1 MRPKRD
7 ARADR
12 RRYKHGMTGP
22 ARPGDWLLTDEPHR
36 FGSGWLSGTLGALLG
51 LAGLGAAACLAWPD
65 ALTTPALR
73 AHWPAALPQWT
84 AACLLVAAVLGA
96 VSLGLRR
103 KKTLGLV
110 ALAAAVLGA
119 ALLVALPQRPP
130 AGGPGVV
137 AVDALVLNL
146 LLYPLVFL
154 PLERLSPLRDQ
165 PTFRPE
171 WPTDLAWFV
180 ASALFVQVTTALV
193 LAPGNA
199 LAGAL
204 PAARTALGDLPLLLQ
219 LPLVVLVADLA
230 QYWIHRACHRLPW
243 LWRFHAIHHSA
254 TAMDWLAGSRLHVVD
269 ALLTRALVYA
279 AIAALGFDLAAIAA
293 YLAFVGAQATFVHA
307 NVRWDLRWLEPW
319 LVTPRI
325 HHWHHADALP
335 DGNFAVHLPWLDR
348 VFGTLQLPPAG
359 WPARY
364 GLAGGVAGPRG
375 FWRQLLTLRPKGDA
389 TAA

>member
-1 MRPKRD
+1 
-7 ARADR
+7 
-12 RRYKHGMTGP
+12 MTGRSAP
-22 ARPGDWLLTDEPHR
+22 SSWLLTDEPHR
-36 FGSGWLSGTLGALLG
+36 FGSGWISGVLGAVLG

-65 ALTTPALR
+65 TLTTPALR
-73 AHWPAALPQWT
+73 AHWPAALPTWT
-84 AACLLVAAVLGA
+84 AIALLAAAALGA
-96 VSLGLRR
+96 LSLALRR

-110 ALAAAVLGA
+110 ALAVAALGA
-119 ALLVALPQRPP
+119 ALLVALPARAPG
-130 AGGPGVV
+130 AGATVV
-137 AVDALVLNL
+137 AVDALALNL

-154 PLERLSPLRDQ
+154 PLERLFPLRDQ

-171 WPTDLAWFV
+171 WTTDLAWFV

-193 LAPGNA
+193 LAPGDA
-199 LAGAL
+199 LATAM
-204 PAARTALGDLPLLLQ
+204 PATRAAVGELPLALQ
-219 LPLVVLVADLA
+219 FPLVVLVADLA

-254 TAMDWLAGSRLHVVD
+254 SAMDWLAGSRLHVVD

-307 NVRWDLRWLEPW
+307 NVRWDLRRLEPW

-325 HHWHHADALP
+325 HHWHHADVLP

-348 VFGTLQLPPAG
+348 LFGTLRVPPDG

-364 GLAGGVAGPRG
+364 GLAGGAEAPRG
-375 FWRQLLTLRPKGDA
+375 FWRQLLTARPS
-389 TAA
+389 

>member
-1 MRPKRD
+1 
-7 ARADR
+7 
-12 RRYKHGMTGP
+12 MTGRSAP
-22 ARPGDWLLTDEPHR
+22 SSWLLTDEPHR
-36 FGSGWLSGTLGALLG
+36 IGSGWVSGVLGAVLG
-51 LAGLGAAACLAWPD
+51 LTGLGASCCLAWPD

-73 AHWPAALPQWT
+73 THWPLSLPTWT
-84 AACLLVAAVLGA
+84 AAALLAAAAFGA
-96 VSLGLRR
+96 LSLALRR

-110 ALAAAVLGA
+110 ALAAAALGA
-119 ALLVALPQRPP
+119 ALLVALPHRPLG
-130 AGGPGVV
+130 GGPSVV

-180 ASALFVQVTTALV
+180 ASAVSVQITTALV

-199 LAGAL
+199 LASAL
-204 PAARTALGDLPLLLQ
+204 PAARATVSALPLPLQFLLA
-219 LPLVVLVADLA
+219 VLVADLA
-230 QYWIHRACHRLPW
+230 QYWIHRACHRWPW

-293 YLAFVGAQATFVHA
+293 YLAFVAAQATFVHA

-325 HHWHHADALP
+325 HHWHHADELP
-335 DGNFAVHLPWLDR
+335 DGNFAVHLPWIDR
-348 VFGTLQLPPAG
+348 LFGTLRSPPEG

-364 GLAGGVAGPRG
+364 GLAGGAVGPRG
-375 FWRQLLTLRPKGDA
+375 FWRQLLAARPSSA
-389 TAA
+389 